1 VSGCQPSE
9 QINNS
14 SDSRTE
20 ISSSTTKTIG
30 IEPGDLLPGT
40 VSIAIS
46 RFIPAGMKEFAT
58 ELISHSLPCGVIS
71 SPPHCG
77 AFSLSAKPQIVES
90 WLPLNGEAGCYH
102 FRGIGKIKP
111 LAFRSFDAFSAE
123 KPGIERP
130 CARTDHCQGG
140 AKRRRHNVNQG
151 ISCERESDPNL
162 K

>member
-1 VSGCQPSE
+1 
-9 QINNS
+9 
-14 SDSRTE
+14 
-20 ISSSTTKTIG
+20 
-30 IEPGDLLPGT
+30 
-40 VSIAIS
+40 
-46 RFIPAGMKEFAT
+46 KEFAT
-58 ELISHSLPCGVIS
+58 ELISHSLPCEVIS

-90 WLPLNGEAGCYH
+90 WLPLNGEAGGYH

-111 LAFRSFDAFSAE
+111 LAFWRFVWVFVE

-162 K
+162 KPRYQRSNHRRPQTCEEKYSCAGSDHSQDS